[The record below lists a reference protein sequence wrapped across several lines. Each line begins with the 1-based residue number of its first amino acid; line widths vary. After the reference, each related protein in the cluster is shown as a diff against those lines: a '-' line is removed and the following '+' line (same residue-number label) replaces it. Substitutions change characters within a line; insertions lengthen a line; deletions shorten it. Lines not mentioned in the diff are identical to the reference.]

1 VSRFMMVRYKDDTIG
16 EKCLRS
22 ILVIG
27 NSVFCVSSLCTA

>member
-1 VSRFMMVRYKDDTIG
+1 MVRYTDDTRG

-27 NSVFCVSSLCTA
+27 NAVFCVSNLLSAS